1 MIKKIFFQFVFF
13 NFFLTKEVFAAES
26 GGMPQLNPEFWI
38 SQIFW
43 LVLTFGTLYVALS
56 KLILPK
62 ISANLEL
69 RKSQIQENIEAAEKK
84 RRSSESK
91 LILPKISQNLE
102 SRKSQILENIEA
114 AEKQR
119 ENSDAKLKEYEE
131 IILKSKLEA
140 KNIFNQARE
149 KALKDINS
157 KKEVLDKQIDN
168 EIIKAEQEIKVLQS
182 GASEKINKIAI
193 ETSSELIQKL
203 IGAEVNSSSISA
215 IVDDLSK
222 RGGDKYYGN

>member
-1 MIKKIFFQFVFF
+1 MEAFS
-13 NFFLTKEVFAAES
+13 AEG

-43 LVLTFGTLYVALS
+43 LTLSFGILYLVLS

-62 ISANLEL
+62 ISN
-69 RKSQIQENIEAAEKK
+69 
-84 RRSSESK
+84 
-91 LILPKISQNLE
+91 NLE

-119 ENSDAKLKEYEE
+119 EDSQTKIREYEE
-131 IILKSKLEA
+131 IISKSKLEA
-140 KNIFNQARE
+140 KTILNQARE
-149 KALKDINS
+149 KVLKDIND
-157 KKEVLDKQIDN
+157 KKEVLNKQIDV
-168 EIIKAEQEIKVLQS
+168 EIIKAEEEINILRNT
-182 GASEKINKIAI
+182 APDKINKIAI

-203 IGAEVNSSSISA
+203 IGAEVNNSSLSA

-222 RGGDKYYGN
+222 KNGEKYYDN